1 VSGKR
6 RAFIEYWVRLL
17 SSRPRS
23 SLLLLLLL
31 LHLCSLS
38 SSSSCPP
45 LVANRNSTATVVS
58 PV

>member
-23 SLLLLLLL
+23 SLLLLLL